1 MVAVVA
7 TLSFAPVG
15 SASPGLAVGA
25 VENELL
31 WNTAQTV
38 SVARHLG
45 LRTMVVN
52 LEWEPRLNDLEQGQI
67 DALNRVV
74 TTAGGVRIVLG
85 VHNNWMRTPV
95 DEPGRQRYCEF
106 AANAL
111 RRYPQINDIIVWNEP
126 NLGFFWRPQFDAD
139 GASEAPRAYFQLAA
153 HCYDVL
159 HGVRPGANVVGPVN
173 SHWGNDNP
181 NGFSNVSHSPPRFIR
196 ELGAAYRA
204 SGRQRPLFD
213 TLGHHPYPLR
223 SDEHPSVR
231 HTDPAVISIGD
242 TSRLLEV
249 MQEAFGGTGQRIP
262 QDGLP
267 IWYLETGYQTT
278 VPESKR
284 DAYDQDR
291 ENWPGPVPDAG
302 SGIDQAKQLT
312 DSLRLMYCQ
321 PHVEAMFNFL
331 LKDERPLAGWQSGVF
346 WADGSP
352 KGSFEAYRSAI
363 REVNEGRVDC
373 GTVPGAGAPPVTQ
386 GTARTPSAGAGA
398 VDPSK
403 PAAQRAVTTLTYSGA
418 TRARLGRLLLRADL
432 TRGATKS
439 ANGLAARQVTFKVG
453 DETYLTAT
461 DARGIASLRPLPLI
475 APGRHRVEVRF
486 RGDEL
491 SLGSVARAEV
501 RVVNTRGRVTTRAW
515 LPLSATLRARVDA
528 RSNGTSAQGTLRLR
542 GLRPSRVRLEALS
555 VLGKGRFAWLSGTER
570 GTRWDV
576 QLRRLARGSQ
586 VQIWRNGVALHRA
599 ATVPSRLLRI
609 RG

>member
-1 MVAVVA
+1 MWRGVGLLVAVVA

-249 MQEAFGGTGQRIP
+249 MQEAFGG
-262 QDGLP
+262 
-267 IWYLETGYQTT
+267 
-278 VPESKR
+278 
-284 DAYDQDR
+284 
-291 ENWPGPVPDAG
+291 
-302 SGIDQAKQLT
+302 
-312 DSLRLMYCQ
+312 
-321 PHVEAMFNFL
+321 
-331 LKDERPLAGWQSGVF
+331 
-346 WADGSP
+346 
-352 KGSFEAYRSAI
+352 
-363 REVNEGRVDC
+363 
-373 GTVPGAGAPPVTQ
+373 
-386 GTARTPSAGAGA
+386 
-398 VDPSK
+398 
-403 PAAQRAVTTLTYSGA
+403 
-418 TRARLGRLLLRADL
+418 
-432 TRGATKS
+432 
-439 ANGLAARQVTFKVG
+439 
-453 DETYLTAT
+453 
-461 DARGIASLRPLPLI
+461 
-475 APGRHRVEVRF
+475 
-486 RGDEL
+486 
-491 SLGSVARAEV
+491 
-501 RVVNTRGRVTTRAW
+501 
-515 LPLSATLRARVDA
+515 
-528 RSNGTSAQGTLRLR
+528 
-542 GLRPSRVRLEALS
+542 
-555 VLGKGRFAWLSGTER
+555 
-570 GTRWDV
+570 
-576 QLRRLARGSQ
+576 
-586 VQIWRNGVALHRA
+586 
-599 ATVPSRLLRI
+599 
-609 RG
+609 